1 MLKGKF
7 LWLAVVVLLLVA
19 GFLQS
24 CSTLEKRIAK
34 AKIVA
39 YENPKSFSEFCGTMF
54 PVATKHV
61 KGKDSIVTRTITVK
75 GDSIEC
81 PTVEDKNGNMV
92 TPKGKC
98 PDVNVPCKEGI
109 RVDTVFRENTAK
121 LEAERLRYDKKV
133 DELSKSEKE
142 RLEAVKSANTRL
154 WWIISISVAFAIAIV
169 LRIKRIL

>member
-7 LWLAVVVLLLVA
+7 LWLAVAILPLVA

-34 AKIVA
+34 AKVVA

-54 PVATKHV
+54 PVATKYI
-61 KGKDSIVTRTITVK
+61 KGKDSIVTRTVTVK

-92 TPKGKC
+92 TTKVKC
-98 PDVNVPCKEGI
+98 PDVNVPCKEVV
-109 RVDTVFRENTAK
+109 RVDTIKEESTAK
-121 LEAERLRYDKKV
+121 LEAERVRYDKKV
-133 DELSKSEKE
+133 EELSKSEKE

-154 WWIISISVAFAIAIV
+154 WWIIGITVAFAIAIV